1 MLIDDNSVQITELNE
16 ERVTL
21 EKRLLHQRK
30 NEDLQKLIQVIK
42 EFTQKPVLDEK
53 NGTQTYRT
61 NRNKRRWESENL
73 SQILGSL
80 YLFFLPNDSNKFW
93 FYSVAFIQH

>member
-42 EFTQKPVLDEK
+42 EFTQKSVLDEK
-53 NGTQTYRT
+53 MVRKLIERIEIKEDGSPRIYHRF
-61 NRNKRRWESENL
+61 SDHYI
-73 SQILGSL
+73 SSFCPMILINSGSIL
-80 YLFFLPNDSNKFW
+80 
-93 FYSVAFIQH
+93 